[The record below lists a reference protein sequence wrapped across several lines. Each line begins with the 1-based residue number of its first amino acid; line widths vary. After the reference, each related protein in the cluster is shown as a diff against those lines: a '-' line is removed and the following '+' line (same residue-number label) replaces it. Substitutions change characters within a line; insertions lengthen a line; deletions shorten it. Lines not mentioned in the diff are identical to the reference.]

1 MSMQGVQQPGAQRPA
16 GRREAEGVPGIF
28 SAQTTCFLLGGL
40 VGAVVAL
47 LFAPKS
53 GRELRGDIADA
64 ARQGADAARER
75 AGEYRERA
83 GEYYEQTRGRAT
95 EFYST
100 AAGRAGEIAQTAR
113 QAAARRTET
122 LSAAIEAG
130 KRAYS
135 DEKRR
140 TESSAL
146 MEPSPNY
153 NEGQS

>member
-1 MSMQGVQQPGAQRPA
+1 
-16 GRREAEGVPGIF
+16 
-28 SAQTTCFLLGGL
+28 LGGA
-40 VGAVVAL
+40 VGALVAL

-64 ARQGADAARER
+64 ARKGADTA
-75 AGEYRERA
+75 RERA
-83 GEYYEQTRGRAT
+83 GEYYETTRGRAT
-95 EFYST
+95 ELYST
-100 AAGRAGEIAQTAR
+100 AAERAGEFAQTAR

-135 DEKRR
+135 EEKRR

-153 NEGQS
+153 EEGQG